1 MELKELIKNYILKKS
16 MKLNVAQNSPNQL
29 NVMIN
34 DTMKDPIVNIRLI
47 YKKQKVWDSRK
58 STIRNFM
65 LQLFLE

>member
-58 STIRNFM
+58 SAIRNFM